1 MSNETDKLLEVQDLS
16 VGFMDKD
23 GQVVAITDSVHFD
36 IRAGE
41 FFGLAGESGCGKSV
55 TALSIRILL
64 PWQKMNSTPFVAKRS
79 A

>member
-1 MSNETDKLLEVQDLS
+1 LSNETDKLLEVQDLS

-41 FFGLAGESGCGKSV
+41 FFGLAGESGCGK
-55 TALSIRILL
+55 
-64 PWQKMNSTPFVAKRS
+64 QKMNSTPFVAKRS